1 MSAGH
6 PEFYH
11 AKGRGA
17 GRASD
22 RDHLTRIEYRRVP
35 KVEFLIIAVSDFRND
50 GAKNYRDVAKG
61 TQRADDIWSI
71 FCVHLT
77 GPRGV

>member
-1 MSAGH
+1 
-6 PEFYH
+6 
-11 AKGRGA
+11 
-17 GRASD
+17 
-22 RDHLTRIEYRRVP
+22 VP

-61 TQRADDIWSI
+61 TQRADDIWRI
-71 FCVHLT
+71 FCVHLP